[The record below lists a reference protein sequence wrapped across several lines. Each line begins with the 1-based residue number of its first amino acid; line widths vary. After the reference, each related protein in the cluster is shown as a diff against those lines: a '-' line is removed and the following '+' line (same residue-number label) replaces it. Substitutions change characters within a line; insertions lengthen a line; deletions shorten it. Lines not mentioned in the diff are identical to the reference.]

1 MSKENRLKFS
11 TEVEVSDVYNTLTKN
26 YIEIITD
33 YFELQRIWLNNA
45 YVTFKDLDKY
55 FILMSLVSKTFDSY
69 GEYFIKYNFEQFYN
83 VSEYELKK
91 FNIVNVAKELSISK
105 ETARRKILELEKIG
119 IIKKNKKAVV
129 INRDAYNLQ
138 KPTTSIHL
146 ISKFLSHLSK
156 LMKASNIINQEI
168 SSLDFELLIKNNYT
182 HCWNYF
188 LKFQIEMLTGFKK
201 KFFKDYE
208 TVQIWAI
215 IVYNQ
220 NLSLTKKFKSKSK
233 FPDKVKD
240 TYLEEILSLTGTLG
254 LNAMTIADLTGIPRP
269 TVIRKLNFLIKN
281 KFIEKNSAGLYTLCN
296 SKKLKEVD
304 SFRLENVNKISTMSC
319 KLFNAAR
326 ILDKNL

>member
-119 IIKKNKKAVV
+119 IIKKN
-129 INRDAYNLQ
+129 
-138 KPTTSIHL
+138 
-146 ISKFLSHLSK
+146 
-156 LMKASNIINQEI
+156 
-168 SSLDFELLIKNNYT
+168 
-182 HCWNYF
+182 
-188 LKFQIEMLTGFKK
+188 
-201 KFFKDYE
+201 
-208 TVQIWAI
+208 
-215 IVYNQ
+215 
-220 NLSLTKKFKSKSK
+220 
-233 FPDKVKD
+233 
-240 TYLEEILSLTGTLG
+240 
-254 LNAMTIADLTGIPRP
+254 
-269 TVIRKLNFLIKN
+269 
-281 KFIEKNSAGLYTLCN
+281 
-296 SKKLKEVD
+296 
-304 SFRLENVNKISTMSC
+304 
-319 KLFNAAR
+319 
-326 ILDKNL
+326 

>member
-11 TEVEVSDVYNTLTKN
+11 TEVGVHQVYNVLTKN
-26 YIEIITD
+26 YIEVITD

-69 GEYFIKYNFEQFYN
+69 AEYFIKYDFDQFYN
-83 VSEYELKK
+83 VDQYELRK
-91 FNIVNVAKELSISK
+91 FNIVNISKELSISK

-119 IIKKNKKAVV
+119 IINKNKKAVI
-129 INRDAYNLQ
+129 INRKAYNLQ
-138 KPTTSIHL
+138 KPVTAIHL
-146 ISKFLSHLSK
+146 ISKFLANLSK
-156 LMKASNIINQEI
+156 HLQKSNIIRQQI
-168 SSLDFELLIKNNYT
+168 SSLDLELLIKNNYT

-188 LKFQIEMLTGFKK
+188 LKFQIEMLTTFKQ

-208 TVQIWAI
+208 TVQIWAM

-220 NLSLTKKFKSKSK
+220 NLALNKKIKISAKY
-233 FPDKVKD
+233 PDKVKD
-240 TYLEEILSLTGTLG
+240 TYLDELLSLTETLG
-254 LNAMTIADLTGIPRP
+254 LNAMTISDLTGIPRP

-281 KFIEKNSAGLYTLCN
+281 KFVDKNKNGLYKVSN
-296 SKKLKEVD
+296 SNKVKEID
-304 SFRLENVNKISTMSC
+304 KYRLENVNKISEMAC

-326 ILDKNL
+326 IYKN